1 MNNLGCC
8 LFYESIFYRLRLS
21 KDTFPEVYIT
31 VKKHTVPWPFLLC
44 VVARTQFTYNII
56 DISFR

>member
-31 VKKHTVPWPFLLC
+31 VKKHTVPWPFLYIA
-44 VVARTQFTYNII
+44 ARIEFIYDII
-56 DISFR
+56 